1 MKDNTAQQH
10 IPSQFITEE
19 IYKRNKELIEERRR
33 IEQLLLNITDA
44 VFVVNKDFKITLAN
58 IVAKNIFPAFTIDQE
73 DKTDIHNVL
82 KLSNEKTNEL
92 IDIKKQCFTSNDK
105 EIIYDT
111 SYTNEKGEKKYFIL
125 KTATIK
131 YDDTNSECLITLSDI
146 TKQKLSERA
155 KDDFLSVAAH
165 ELRTPLTII
174 KSYLWRLA
182 SKGGAT
188 LDVDQKA
195 NINRIQSATERLINL
210 VNDILNISRF
220 EQGRLVFEI
229 SKYDAED
236 ILKQAIAGLELKAQ
250 DNNIYLKL
258 DTNAVKGI
266 NVYVDKDKLIE
277 IMFNL
282 VGNAIKFTKKGGI
295 IVQAE
300 KTEDDFI
307 KVSIIDT
314 GVGIDKKDMSSLFR
328 KFGRLDNSYTTVAES
343 GGTGLGLFI
352 VKMYVEHLGG
362 KIGVFSEGI
371 GKGST
376 FWFTLPTKPVK
387 GIASNSLTNTI
398 APTGST
404 LNTFKTTGIISKKE
418 YEKSKVNTIV

>member
-10 IPSQFITEE
+10 IHSQFITEE

-58 IVAKNIFPAFTIDQE
+58 IVAKNIFPAFTIEQE
-73 DKTDIHNVL
+73 DKTDIQNVL
-82 KLSNEKTNEL
+82 KLTNEKTNEL
-92 IDIKKQCFTSNDK
+92 IDIKRQCFTGKDK

-111 SYTNEKGEKKYFIL
+111 SYTDEKGEKKYFIL

-314 GVGIDKKDMSSLFR
+314 GVGIDKKDRSSLFR